1 MRHQRVQK
9 KFGRDTAHREELMKS
24 LVANLI
30 INGSIVTTLPKS
42 KQARKDAEKLVTI
55 ARKGTL
61 AARRLCASRLVQP
74 KNCVGKLFSEVV
86 PKLEGRNGG
95 YTRILK
101 IGNRRG
107 DGTPMAVLQWVYVA
121 QPVEASGEEA
131 PAPEAE
137 AKPEAK

>member
-9 KFGRDTAHREELMKS
+9 KFGRDTAHREVLMKS
-24 LVANLI
+24 LAANLI
-30 INGSIVTTLPKS
+30 INGSIKTTLPKA

-74 KNCVGKLFSEVV
+74 RNCVGKLFTDVV

-95 YTRILK
+95 YTRIIK
-101 IGNRRG
+101 AGNRRG
-107 DGTPMAVLQWVYVA
+107 DGTPMAILQWVFVA
-121 QPVEASGEEA
+121 QPVDAAPAEPAKEEA
-131 PAPEAE
+131 
-137 AKPEAK
+137 AK